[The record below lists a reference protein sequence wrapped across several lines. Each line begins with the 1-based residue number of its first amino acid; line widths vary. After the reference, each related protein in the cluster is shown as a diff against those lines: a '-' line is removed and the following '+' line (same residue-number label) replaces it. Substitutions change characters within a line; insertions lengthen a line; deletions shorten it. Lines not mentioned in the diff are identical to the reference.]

1 MKLSYITNSTKINAD
16 LEVCILTN
24 GEKADAHL
32 ALYFAPAY
40 QNGTETALVAAYITS
55 SGDPYPLAIENED
68 GEIFFGRDAFGG
80 DAADYSSEF
89 AEWLTPEVVE
99 GWIAGQRTRK
109 NSDGHFAFRL
119 AEALRAARAAILKAE
134 GGE

>member
-1 MKLSYITNSTKINAD
+1 MKLRYITNSTKINAD
-16 LEVCILTN
+16 LEICILTN

-40 QNGTETALVAAYITS
+40 QAGTETALTAAYITS
-55 SGDPYPLAIENED
+55 NGDPYPLAIENEE

-80 DAADYSSEF
+80 DASDYSREF
-89 AEWLTPEVVE
+89 GVWLTPEAIE
-99 GWIAGQRTRK
+99 AWIAVQRPRN

-119 AEALRAARAAILKAE
+119 AEALRTAREIESESA
-134 GGE
+134 

>member
-32 ALYFAPAY
+32 ALCFAPAY
-40 QNGTETALVAAYITS
+40 QKKTETALTAAYIIGN
-55 SGDPYPLAIENED
+55 GDPYPLAIENED
-68 GEIFFGRDAFGG
+68 GEIFFGRAAFGG
-80 DAADYSSEF
+80 DAEDYSREF
-89 AEWLTPEVVE
+89 AEWLTPEAVE
-99 GWIAGQRTRK
+99 GWIAGERSRQ

-119 AEALRAARAAILKAE
+119 AEALRTAREIVAE
-134 GGE
+134 